1 MEITVRVVS
10 CLLGT
15 CFVIDYVPV
24 KSEVLISER
33 KKDEKKFWHRKLS
46 PGFFFF
52 FYSYNDANILL
63 HNPMPLTH
71 CPYQSSYLCKWM
83 LPKSTYVLM
92 DLNG

>member
-33 KKDEKKFWHRKLS
+33 KKDEKNSGTGNCLLDC
-46 PGFFFF
+46 FF